1 MRVDFL
7 SLRVL
12 FPFGAS
18 LLLDIGNERGSPK
31 ENLRSELMV
40 PLSNLVQLLGFVF
53 AIAEREEEYLNLKK
67 RPQ

>member
-31 ENLRSELMV
+31 EKLRSELMI
-40 PLSNLVQLLGFVF
+40 PIQLLRFVF
-53 AIAEREEEYLNLKK
+53 FIAERELEKYINLKK
-67 RPQ
+67 RP